1 MGEFKGTPGPWFWTE
16 THGQAVALMA
26 AGGKWV
32 ADPQCDISDYGL
44 RSFHW
49 TDVSEEDAALIAAA
63 PDLLEALQNYVG
75 LFDNAIYRR
84 QLSGDGLYDETVR
97 VARAAIARATGSEAK

>member
-1 MGEFKGTPGPWFWTE
+1 MAEFKGTPGPWFWTE
-16 THGQAVALMA
+16 KHGQAVALMA

-49 TDVSEEDAALIAAA
+49 TDVSKDDAALIAAA
-63 PDLLEALQNYVG
+63 PDLLEAALALVQADDARSNV
-75 LFDNAIYRR
+75 
-84 QLSGDGLYDETVR
+84 QPLYER
-97 VARAAIARATGSEAK
+97 ACELARAAVARAALVEA